1 MGTGK
6 QYRVQVGAFRI
17 ARYASEAFEKLKNLG
32 LNPAYERYEENYR
45 VVISGVR
52 PEQIPSLAEQ
62 LGTAGFSEILVRE
75 ER

>member
-6 QYRVQVGAFRI
+6 QYRVQVGAYRVP
-17 ARYASEAFEKLKNLG
+17 RYASEAFDKLKDLG
-32 LNPAYERYEENYR
+32 LNPAYERYQENYR